1 MSSMKNFLAAGI
13 SSVAIS
19 GCYVIPINPDGSP
32 AWPPGAV
39 WGPGVTPQTG
49 VQAAAPTPSVQPA
62 ARSGSPATLQARLYP
77 ANDIA
82 TQTGVVSGTVSS
94 RNDLI
99 SEAAGSRTSTCVR
112 RWWDMVVVGPAYNP
126 GSIW

>member
-39 WGPGVTPQTG
+39 WGPGLSQQVSQ
-49 VQAAAPTPSVQPA
+49 QAGAPPPAAPPSAPPA
-62 ARSGSPATLQARLYP
+62 AP
-77 ANDIA
+77 
-82 TQTGVVSGTVSS
+82 
-94 RNDLI
+94 
-99 SEAAGSRTSTCVR
+99 
-112 RWWDMVVVGPAYNP
+112 
-126 GSIW
+126 